1 MTDEPGTTETD
12 LLTILELLAEE
23 APQGRLE
30 ELLQRARRAGQP
42 PQSLARL
49 ERAVSLA
56 GRIHVSQGRSRQR
69 EDSLADLVDTARD
82 LTFPHG
88 LDALLRVVTR
98 RVRRLLNFDLTCVAL
113 LDGQGAMYVHTSEGS
128 ITALVNGLQ
137 IDQGRGLGHRA
148 LATGAPV
155 WTADYRDD
163 DGIEGRDHFDEV
175 IQAEG
180 LHALMAV
187 PLVNGDRTVGVLYG
201 ACRTVRH
208 FCPDELGVVC
218 SLAVL
223 AAVAIER
230 AERLEQARGD
240 IDELEL
246 DGFRTRTS
254 LVRMQQLSE
263 AHSRTMNM
271 LLAGADLTSVAKA
284 AGDALDGTL
293 QLRDPSGRILA
304 GGDIADLDET
314 AVAEG
319 ALDAHARRGVVAA
332 VGNTWVAPV
341 IAGAENLGQLVL
353 RPATALV
360 GEDERLLYLTAQAF
374 AIQLLLQR
382 STAMAEGPVRDE
394 LLDDL
399 LASHPRAAHQL
410 QHIAQRVGQFG
421 LDLDAPYVLLVVR
434 PEGGEPGRALVWASS
449 YAHRMSGLKT
459 ARDGRIVLLLPGEDP
474 SGAARAVAEELSP
487 VLGHSV
493 SVGVAGPG
501 KGPADTSRI
510 YHEALRCLDALTALN
525 ARGSTA
531 SARELGFLGLLLAD
545 QHDAEGFIES
555 TLGPVLS
562 HDRDWQTDLV
572 ATLGAYF
579 AGGGSPT
586 NAAESLHVHPNTVW
600 RRLKRITELL
610 GPQWQQ
616 PEKML
621 EVQLALR
628 LQQTRGLLQRQGN
641 AEASPQAARPIT

>member
-1 MTDEPGTTETD
+1 MADDSATTETD
-12 LLTILELLAEE
+12 LLTIIELLAEE
-23 APQGRLE
+23 APPSRLE
-30 ELLQRARRAGQP
+30 ELLQRARRAGAP
-42 PQSLARL
+42 PQNVSRL
-49 ERAVSLA
+49 ERAIALA
-56 GRIHVSQGRSRQR
+56 SRIHASQGRRRQR
-69 EDSLADLVDTARD
+69 EDSLADLLDTARD
-82 LTFPHG
+82 LTFPYD
-88 LDALLRVVTR
+88 LDSLLRVVTR

-113 LDGQGAMYVHTSEGS
+113 FDGQGTMYVHTSEGS

-137 IDQGRGLGHRA
+137 IDQGCGLGHRA

-155 WTADYRDD
+155 WTADYRGD
-163 DGIEGRDHFDEV
+163 DGIERGEHLNEV
-175 IQAEG
+175 VQAEG

-187 PLVNGDRTVGVLYG
+187 PLVNCDRTVGVLYG

-208 FCPDELGVVC
+208 FCPDELGLVC

-254 LVRMQQLSE
+254 LVRLQQLSE
-263 AHSRTMNM
+263 AHSRTMSM

-293 QLRDPSGRILA
+293 QLRDPGGRILA
-304 GGDIADLDET
+304 GGDIADLDEI
-314 AVAEG
+314 AMAEG
-319 ALDAHARRGVVAA
+319 ALDAHARRSVVAA
-332 VGNTWVAPV
+332 AGNIWVAPV
-341 IAGAENLGQLVL
+341 IAGAENLGYLVL
-353 RPATALV
+353 RPAALV

-394 LLDDL
+394 LLDEL
-399 LASHPRAAHQL
+399 LTSPPRTAHQAR
-410 QHIAQRVGQFG
+410 HIAQRAGQFG
-421 LDLDAPYVLLVVR
+421 LDLDAPHVLLVAR

-449 YAHRMSGLKT
+449 YSHRMSGLKT
-459 ARDGRIVLLLPGEDP
+459 ARDGCIVLLLPGEDP
-474 SGAARAVAEELSP
+474 SGAARAVAEELSS
-487 VLGHSV
+487 VLGHVV

-501 KGPADTSRI
+501 QGPADTSRI
-510 YHEALRCLDALTALN
+510 YQEALRCLDALTALN
-525 ARGSTA
+525 AKGSTA
-531 SARELGFLGLLLAD
+531 SAQELGFLGLLLSD

-562 HDRDWQTDLV
+562 HDRDWQTGLV
-572 ATLGAYF
+572 ATLDAYF

-600 RRLKRITELL
+600 RRLRRISELL

-616 PEKML
+616 PERML

-628 LQQTRGLLQRQGN
+628 LQQTRGLLQRQRT
-641 AEASPQAARPIT
+641 AEASPQAARPIP